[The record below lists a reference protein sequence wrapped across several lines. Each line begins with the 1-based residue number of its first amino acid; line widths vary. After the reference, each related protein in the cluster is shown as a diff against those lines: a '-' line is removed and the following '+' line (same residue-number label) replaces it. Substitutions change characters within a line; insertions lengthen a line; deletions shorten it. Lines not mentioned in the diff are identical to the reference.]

1 MVGKKIF
8 QGGHYLL
15 LGLFSLLILGS
26 LIAAVRSSNLL
37 LAMTTAKIFLVPL
50 GIGLVLIGGYFF
62 KKTADQQTKFR
73 SIRISFV

>member
-62 KKTADQQTKFR
+62 KKTAP
-73 SIRISFV
+73 VV